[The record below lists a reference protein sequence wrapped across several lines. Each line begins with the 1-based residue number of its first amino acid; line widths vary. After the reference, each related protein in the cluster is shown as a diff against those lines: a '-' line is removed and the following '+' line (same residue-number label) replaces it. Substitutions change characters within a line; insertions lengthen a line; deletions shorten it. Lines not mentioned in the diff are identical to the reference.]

1 MKEIIGR
8 KKRMQM
14 RVFTEKL
21 CIVLITCGCALL
33 IAGGISTWFW
43 QAMFGAIYGV
53 HTGDTGIAGM
63 TTELSI
69 IAEYAAL
76 KPLIN
81 LVMYIIP
88 WTFYASGCGVLV
100 MGFTGLLL
108 EIVSDAVCRVFGKR
122 RGKQNVS
129 W

>member
-1 MKEIIGR
+1 MKEITGR
-8 KKRMQM
+8 KKRIQA
-14 RVFTEKL
+14 RLFTERL

-43 QAMFGAIYGV
+43 QTMFGAIYGE
-53 HTGDTGIAGM
+53 HTGDTGTAGM
-63 TTELSI
+63 ATDPSI

-88 WTFYASGCGVLV
+88 WTFYASGCGALV
-100 MGFTGLLL
+100 MGFIGLLL

-129 W
+129 R